1 MAKKVLKLLFVFGI
15 LCTYGMHAQTTVKG
29 VVVDAVSSL
38 GLPGVSVLVKG
49 TATGVTTDIDGNYS
63 IDVPGEEAVLQF
75 SYVGFTTQE
84 IAVNG
89 KTTINVS
96 LVEDIS
102 VLDEVVVT
110 ALGIKRDRKSLGY
123 AVQEVK
129 GQTLTDARE
138 TNIANALVGKVSGVQ
153 IIKGSN
159 GPASSS
165 KIVLRG
171 NSSLTGDN
179 QPLIVVDG
187 IPMDNFTGADN
198 NDFWNPSQ
206 DMGNGLGDLNP
217 DDIESMSVLKGGSAA
232 ALYGSRA
239 GNGVILITTK
249 TGKARKGLGI
259 TFSATTGFERI
270 FIEPKLQ
277 KSFSQGN
284 LGVYDVNN
292 RDYARR
298 SWGAKIDGQTVT
310 DWKGDQTTL
319 RAYDNLGNYY
329 NGGFS
334 QNYNLAFQ
342 QQISDGTSMYS
353 SANYLHDDSNVPGA
367 TLERLNLTTR
377 AVSKFGEDK
386 RWTTDIKVQYI
397 NTQAGNRP
405 LNGSNVN
412 NAFAGLLTLPV
423 SMDLTQF
430 KNTTDE
436 FGKMRWYTDN
446 GNMNPYWNE
455 KYNLSNDA
463 RDRFLLNGS
472 IKYEINDWL
481 STEVKAGADIYNT
494 TTESKLYAGSPGNY
508 KTGQYTFG
516 KDAFI
521 EKNFSF
527 LVMASQDNIFGKF
540 GGSASFGGNMMGQS
554 ANYFNGNSGVLVVP
568 NLFSLNNGEN
578 SPTVNQGSSE
588 RRTNSLYGT
597 FQVNYD
603 GYWFLDFTGR
613 NDWSSTLSKENRSFF
628 YPSISTS
635 FVFTEMISKGGS
647 ELPNWLTFGKV
658 RASYASVGNDLPPY
672 ELYNSYWIGNDSNG
686 NTTAGTNDILFNSDL
701 KNELVKSI
709 EVGFDARLF
718 SNRLG
723 LDFAW
728 YKSNATNQLINL
740 PLDPFSGYNFRKVNA
755 GDIQN
760 TGIELSING
769 KILDNPNGLSWDASL
784 NYSTNKNTIER
795 LADDVTQYQLGGFD
809 NLSVLAFEGGNY
821 GEIWG
826 TKFARVEDKTS
837 PHYGQ
842 IIVDGNGRP
851 EVANGG
857 ERFKLGDQQP
867 KAMIGFNNNF
877 TYKNFSLGFLID
889 ARIGGEIFSGS
900 NLLLQQAGTGAIT
913 VVNGERD
920 DIVTGVVS
928 DGNGGYVANTTG
940 VSPQVYWEAVT
951 TRSGNLGINEA
962 NIYDATNVRL
972 RNVNINYTI
981 PAEWLGDSGI
991 QNLKLGLSANNV
1003 WMMKNN
1009 LNGIDPE
1016 SVFATRTNATG
1027 FEYLSPPT
1035 TSTVF
1040 FNISLSF

>member
-1 MAKKVLKLLFVFGI
+1 MTKKVLKLLFVFGI
-15 LCTYGMHAQTTVKG
+15 LCTYGMQAQTTVKG
-29 VVVDAVSSL
+29 VVVDAASNL
-38 GLPGVSVLVKG
+38 GLPGVSVVLKG
-49 TATGVTTDIDGNYS
+49 TSAGTTTDFDGNYS
-63 IDVPGEEAVLQF
+63 INVSGESGVLQF

-84 IAVNG
+84 IPING
-89 KTTINVS
+89 QSTIDVS
-96 LVEDIS
+96 LVEDVS
-102 VLDEVVVT
+102 ELDEIVVT
-110 ALGIKRDRKSLGY
+110 ALGIKRERKSLGY

-129 GQTLTDARE
+129 GETLTEARE
-138 TNIANALVGKVSGVQ
+138 TNVANALSGKISGIQV
-153 IIKGSN
+153 IKGSN

-187 IPMDNFTGADN
+187 IPMDNFTGAEN
-198 NDFWNPSQ
+198 TDFWNPSQ

-217 DDIESMSVLKGGSAA
+217 DDIETMTVLKGASAA

-270 FIEPKLQ
+270 FIEPKIQ
-277 KSFSQGN
+277 KSFSQGS

-292 RDYARR
+292 RDYARF
-298 SWGAKIDGQTVT
+298 SWGSKIEGQSVT

-319 RAYDNLGNYY
+319 RAYDNLDNFYE
-329 NGGFS
+329 GGFN
-334 QNYNLAFQ
+334 QNYSLSFQ
-342 QQISDGTSMYS
+342 QQISDGTSMYT
-353 SANYLHDDSNVPGA
+353 SANYLHDDSNIPGA

-377 AVSKFGEDK
+377 AVSKFGENK
-386 RWTTDIKVQYI
+386 NWTTDVKVQYI

-405 LNGSNVN
+405 LNGSNTN
-412 NAFAGLLTLPV
+412 NAFAALLTLPV

-430 KNTTDE
+430 RNSTDE
-436 FGKMRWYTDN
+436 FNKMRWYTDN
-446 GNMNPYWNE
+446 GDMNPYWNV
-455 KYNLSNDA
+455 KKNLSNDA

-472 IKYEINDWL
+472 IKYDITDWL
-481 STEVKAGADIYNT
+481 STEVKAGADIYT
-494 TTESKLYAGSPGNY
+494 TTNESKLYAGSPGDY
-508 KTGQYTFG
+508 ETGQYTFG
-516 KDAFI
+516 KESFI

-527 LVMASQDNIFGKF
+527 LVSASQDDIFGKF
-540 GGSASFGGNMMGQS
+540 GGSATFGGNIMGRS
-554 ANYFNGNSGVLVVP
+554 SNYFNGNSGVLVVP
-568 NLFSLNNGEN
+568 DLFSLNNGEN

-597 FQVNYD
+597 FQVNYN
-603 GYWFLDFTGR
+603 GFLFLDFTGR

-628 YPSISTS
+628 YPSVSAS
-635 FVFTEMISKGGS
+635 FVVTDMIRKAGS
-647 ELPNWLTFGKV
+647 DLPDWLTFGKL
-658 RASYASVGNDLPPY
+658 RASYATVGNDLDVY
-672 ELYNSYWIGNDSNG
+672 QLYNSYWIGNDSNG
-686 NTTAGTNDILFNSDL
+686 NTTAGTNDVLFNPDL
-701 KNELVKSI
+701 KSELIKSK
-709 EVGFDARLF
+709 EVGLEARF
-718 SNRLG
+718 FKNRLG

-728 YKSNATNQLINL
+728 YKSNATNQLIGL
-740 PLDPFSGYNFRKVNA
+740 PLDPLSGYNAKMVNA

-760 TGIELSING
+760 TGVELSING
-769 KILDNPNGLSWDASL
+769 RIFDNPEGFSWDAGL

-795 LADDVTQYQLGGFD
+795 LADDVTQYKLGGFD
-809 NLSVLAFEGGNY
+809 NLSVLAVEGGSY

-826 TKFARVEDKTS
+826 TKYARVEDEAS
-837 PHYGQ
+837 PHYGE
-842 IIVDGNGRP
+842 IIVDGAGRP

-867 KAMIGFNNNF
+867 KAMVGFTNNF
-877 TYKNFSLGFLID
+877 SYRNLSFGFLID

-900 NLLLQQAGTGAIT
+900 NLLLQQSGTGAMT
-913 VVNGERD
+913 VVNGERA

-928 DGNGGYVANTTG
+928 DGTGYVTNTVG

-951 TRSGNLGINEA
+951 TRSGNLGITEA

-981 PAEWLGDSGI
+981 PSEWLGDSGI
-991 QNLKLGLSANNV
+991 QNLKVGLSANNV

-1009 LNGIDPE
+1009 LKGIDPE
-1016 SVFATRTNATG
+1016 SVFATSTNATG